1 MQVMSVF
8 FYVAASLVCV
18 SVKGRKPLIGLI
30 VKISFAQNINKHG
43 VGLEQQNLFIKI
55 MQWFWAKVYV
65 NLVAQFMVLPVFM
78 VHLYVYLLPGTSQCA
93 KCA

>member
-55 MQWFWAKVYV
+55 MQKWFWAKVYV
-65 NLVAQFMVLPVFM
+65 NLVAQL
-78 VHLYVYLLPGTSQCA
+78 T
-93 KCA
+93 